1 MAGGT
6 LYTYPDN
13 FKAFKGLIAA
23 EYSGTKVNVSSEHVW
38 KNYVISISI
47 IYYIISLLANH
58 Y

>member
-23 EYSGTKVNVSSEHVW
+23 EYSGTKVNVSSEHDW
-38 KNYVISISI
+38 KNHVISISI
-47 IYYIISLLANH
+47 IYYIIS
-58 Y
+58 